1 MLLQGDARAYLF
13 FSQNLPC
20 LKEYKKVSLF
30 IAHMCY
36 NTHIIMQHK
45 KSNNTGGLL
54 CPEKI

>member
-36 NTHIIMQHK
+36 NTHIIRQHK
-45 KSNNTGGLL
+45 NQTTQ
-54 CPEKI
+54 EVF